1 MSTHR
6 IMDKCHR
13 RRPKREVRPAKEG
26 DENLGILKLLP
37 GKWASTD
44 TGWNMIALPTEG
56 PKFSYRLLMN
66 QYRETLEF
74 LEVDDNIPNRGILRN
89 DPNKDEEDNNP
100 DQFLIGL
107 DYKQIITQVAAEDK
121 MIAINEDGTEDIV
134 ESGLKGEVPSTIHHE
149 PGLFLHMKDER
160 TNKVDIARLATIP
173 HGDSVL
179 ALGTSK
185 VIEDQDALKKF
196 RIPGINGLPIGV
208 NPTLPTVPSE
218 LPSSGKLGYLM
229 PYAFYVEKPF
239 RGNVPDSVAGFPGF
253 NPRDPHDLLNFA
265 NKNLEFKRITR
276 LTFDTEI
283 ESGGIAN
290 IPFVVKQANAASMK
304 STFWIQELEGKLRM
318 QYVQVVMLDFFPR
331 FDGLPGLIRWPHI
344 SINTLE
350 KVSH

>member
-13 RRPKREVRPAKEG
+13 RRPRREVRPAREG
-26 DENLGILKLLP
+26 DENLGVLKLLP
-37 GKWASTD
+37 GKWKSQD

-66 QYRETLEF
+66 QYSETLEF
-74 LEVDDNIPNRGILRN
+74 LEVDDNIPNRGVLRN
-89 DPNKDEEDNNP
+89 DPNKQEEDKDP

-107 DYKQIITQVAAEDK
+107 DYKQVITQVAAEDR
-121 MIAINEDGTEDIV
+121 MIAIQEDGSEDIV
-134 ESGLKGEVPSTIHHE
+134 ASGLQGDVPSTIHHE

-160 TNKVDIARLATIP
+160 SNNVDIARLATIP

-185 VIEDQDALKKF
+185 VIEDPEALKKF

-208 NPTLPTVPSE
+208 NPELPPLPSE
-218 LPSSGKLGYLM
+218 LPTRQKLGYM
-229 PYAFYVEKPF
+229 TPYSHYVEKPF
-239 RGNVPDSVAGFPGF
+239 RGTVPDTVSGFPGF
-253 NPRDPHDLLNFA
+253 NPKDPHDLLNVA
-265 NKNLEFKRITR
+265 NRNLEFKRITR
-276 LTFDTEI
+276 LMFDTEI
-283 ESGGIAN
+283 ESGGIVN

-318 QYVQVVMLDFFPR
+318 QYLQVVMLDFFPR

-350 KVSH
+350 KVSR